1 MKRRILGGMLAAML
15 IVITACGAKE
25 GQKEDQKEEAVTKDS
40 GPEQIL
46 EEANRQ
52 YGKQKLRGT
61 DCVYTYYYSDGS
73 TEEETGATVFDVEKG
88 MQELVYKKGDTV
100 LSQEFNVKDGDTYYS
115 YAYDSDRDSWIRY
128 RQVPDD
134 NGKTVYEDQEDG
146 DIFVFDEAYGYN
158 NVKYSKEEE
167 EIDGK
172 KTIKITV
179 TADEAVGRDEEDE
192 EMTREDVLS
201 NYGLTEEAV
210 GYIEG
215 LSEELDQYVDAIN
228 QAAYGSTTSF
238 ENYIWVD
245 AESFMP
251 VKYEAN
257 TAFQE
262 TETVD
267 EAGEDPL
274 EAFENHYWKAV
285 MVQDDMDNGMSLS
298 EALEDVKNSE
308 ASMQEQQ
315 EDPEEDGTEEEDAGE
330 DSAEQVS
337 MKSVE
342 TYVYGEDCMKL
353 DELPKEFEEITE
365 DDYMYGE
372 Y

>member
-1 MKRRILGGMLAAML
+1 MLAVIL
-15 IVITACGAKE
+15 IVMTACGAKKE
-25 GQKEDQKEEAVTKDS
+25 QKEDAVTKESD
-40 GPEQIL
+40 PEQIL

-88 MQELVYKKGDTV
+88 MQELVYKQGDTI
-100 LSQEFNVKDGDTYYS
+100 LNQGFNIKDGDTYYS
-115 YAYDSDRDSWIRY
+115 YEYDSGRDSWIRY

-134 NGKTVYEDQEDG
+134 NGKTTYEYQEDG
-146 DIFVFDEAYGYN
+146 DIFVFDEAYGYV
-158 NVKYSKEEE
+158 NVKYSKKEE
-167 EIDGK
+167 EINGT
-172 KTIKITV
+172 KTIKIKV
-179 TADEAVGRDEEDE
+179 TADEAVSRDEEDDG
-192 EMTREDVLS
+192 MTREDVLS
-201 NYGLTEEAV
+201 SYGLTEEAV

-215 LSEELDQYVDAIN
+215 LSEELDQYVDAMN
-228 QAAYGSTTSF
+228 KAAYGSTTSF

-257 TAFQE
+257 TTFHNS
-262 TETVD
+262 ETVD

-274 EAFENHYWKAV
+274 AAFENHYWKAV
-285 MVQDDMDNGMSLS
+285 MVQEDMDNGMSLS
-298 EALEDVKNSE
+298 ESLEDVKNSE

-315 EDPEEDGTEEEDAGE
+315 EQQEDPEEDETQEEETEEDGP
-330 DSAEQVS
+330 EQVS

-353 DELPKEFEEITE
+353 GELPKEFEEITE
-365 DDYMYGE
+365 EDYMYGE